1 MRLSDDPLRGLKGHD
16 ESSLP
21 WDVVRVAE
29 FAGQVFFWHP
39 IDTVPAFHISAYG
52 YPEPTMFDSTAVS
65 DEYHYFQV
73 IAHTNNNLVFYVSN
87 PDSGRSVDNM
97 APAQPQNLVG
107 HQLVSEIQLSWDP
120 NPENDLAYYAVHRG
134 LAPEFTPGPA
144 NMIGAPLDTA
154 LVDEEWRWDAGYLY
168 KVCAIDIHG
177 NVSPYALLDP
187 DLVTGVSEGTPPS
200 ASYLAPNSPNPFA
213 STTRIR
219 FGLAE
224 AGVATVRIYDVAGRL
239 VRTLVEDAHPAG
251 NHAAVW
257 DGKNHRG
264 NKVPGGVYFCRVEVG
279 SFVQT
284 RKMVVI
290 R

>member
-1 MRLSDDPLRGLKGHD
+1 MR
-16 ESSLP
+16 
-21 WDVVRVAE
+21 
-29 FAGQVFFWHP
+29 
-39 IDTVPAFHISAYG
+39 
-52 YPEPTMFDSTAVS
+52 
-65 DEYHYFQV
+65 
-73 IAHTNNNLVFYVSN
+73 
-87 PDSGRSVDNM
+87 
-97 APAQPQNLVG
+97 
-107 HQLVSEIQLSWDP
+107 
-120 NPENDLAYYAVHRG
+120 
-134 LAPEFTPGPA
+134 
-144 NMIGAPLDTA
+144 GAPLDTA